1 LPDGPLSE
9 EALCFRAGDTATLN
23 ALAARWA
30 RYLLAVA
37 RAYAADEDGARDL
50 VQHAWVRI
58 QERRESFDGRGS
70 LLGWMLAVCRHECL
84 ARLRHEHARATA
96 EAAYAGAIA
105 DEQPPGDVALGAHD
119 RASVHAA
126 LAALPP
132 RQRDAVILRLLDGRS
147 TRETADV
154 MGCAEG
160 TVKALLHQGVTNL
173 RSRLGGLR

>member
-1 LPDGPLSE
+1 MPDGPLPDE
-9 EALCFRAGDTATLN
+9 VVRFRAGDVA
-23 ALAARWA
+23 ALGALVARWSP
-30 RYLLAVA
+30 YLLAVA
-37 RAYAADEDGARDL
+37 RAYAPDDDAARDL
-50 VQHAWVRI
+50 VQQAWVRI

-84 ARLRHEHARATA
+84 ARLRHERARATA
-96 EAAYAGAIA
+96 EATYAGTAA
-105 DEQPPGDVALGAHD
+105 GEQPPDEVALGDHD

-147 TRETADV
+147 TRDTAAL

-173 RSRLGGLR
+173 RARLGGMR